1 VLTLFKGE
9 KTLLFWLGLIILSLS
24 SVFLFSVIWGM
35 RSYSSLPYN
44 FYNYLENNIPV
55 IVGAIVFI
63 IVGLFMMNSGVKKN
77 KSLPQS

>member
-1 VLTLFKGE
+1 LFKGE